1 MAMENLMPEQE
12 KAKLEPLMAWMMRER
27 RDFKAKSS
35 LAIKTLVVEFL
46 GMGGCWKSTLINEL
60 VTKYFYPF
68 GVDLVTYEEAD
79 KKIPEVSR
87 EKEPKRFRIEMY
99 RKTLANL
106 DQALKSVK
114 DLALFDR
121 GLFDFIVWF
130 NLDFTEKLFSEEEC
144 RKGIA
149 NIMSRGYGKVD
160 LMFVHTDEVASCLKS
175 TPSMGST
182 SLMDSFYLS
191 RRSLE
196 DRYTRFQLYQRMYQE
211 MFLSDEK
218 ELVKKAVKF
227 MFDMNLGKFNKNF
240 VEVFWQAVVLI
251 DLYLVF
257 QTWESLFLNRFG
269 DELSQKERAPDL
281 EKRIVKLGEALFS
294 SLAYLRLI
302 KAEKL
307 HADIVK
313 ILDSYAQT
321 EFVVARCNGWRV
333 AIRDIFGSPPKFR
346 ILEG

>member
-1 MAMENLMPEQE
+1 MVMENLMPEQE
-12 KAKLEPLMAWMMRER
+12 KVKLEPLTAWMMRER
-27 RDFKAKSS
+27 RDFIAKSS
-35 LAIKTLVVEFL
+35 LAVRALVVEFL

-68 GVDLVTYEEAD
+68 GIELVTYEEPD

-87 EKEPKRFRIEMY
+87 EREPKKFRIATY
-99 RKTLANL
+99 RRTLANL
-106 DQALKSVK
+106 DEALGSVK

-130 NLDFTEKLFSEEEC
+130 NLDFTGGLLSEEEC
-144 RKGIA
+144 RRGIA
-149 NIMSRGYGKVD
+149 DIMLRGYGKVD
-160 LMFVHTDEVASCLKS
+160 LMFVHTDQVASCLKS

-191 RRSLE
+191 RRNAGE
-196 DRYTRFQLYQRMYQE
+196 RQIRFQLYQRMYQE
-211 MFLSDEK
+211 MFLGDEK
-218 ELVKKAVKF
+218 KLVKKAVKF
-227 MFDMNLGKFNKNF
+227 MFDMNLGKFNRNF
-240 VEVFWQAVVLI
+240 AEVFWQAVVLI

-257 QTWESLFLNRFG
+257 QTWESLFLDRFG
-269 DELSQKERAPDL
+269 DELKQNERTSDL
-281 EKRIVKLGEALFS
+281 EKRIMKLGEALFS
-294 SLAYLRLI
+294 SLEHLRRI
-302 KAEKL
+302 KVYEL

-321 EFVVARCNGWRV
+321 EFVIARCDGWRV
-333 AIRDIFGSPPKFR
+333 VVSDIFGSPPKFR